1 MARFP
6 LKHLALLLII
16 SLLFSLAAESP
27 IAESTSESSTLP
39 ILVAAIPRSFLPEYS
54 VDEQGTPQGFAIDVM
69 NAIAREA
76 GLRVE
81 YQIHD
86 TWVAVHQAIRDGAAQ
101 VIPCMGITP
110 ARQQFVDFTSPIE
123 TFVVSVFVRSDS
135 QDIETLGDLRN
146 RPIGVIEGNVAN
158 RILEN
163 NGYQTRVFGDFS
175 SAFWELLSGRL
186 DAFAYPEPVVWRFAQ
201 EIGIAHRV
209 RALPPSLIEIK
220 RAVGVAKNQPDLLK
234 QLESAVNRVIHTTE
248 YERIYTKWYAKPAPF
263 WTVNRL
269 LWAMFGLLALVV
281 SSLMLWRYYSLKSL
295 NRDLRGE
302 TILRRNAE
310 HKLRKLNA
318 ELEQKVREQTRV
330 LAEAQR
336 ISHMGSWVL
345 DIAENRLS
353 WSDEIYR
360 IFEVDHTQFEASYE
374 AFLEAVH
381 PQDREAVDRAYMESL
396 ESRQPY
402 KINHRLRLPDGR
414 IKWVIEQCETT
425 FSEDGTPLKS
435 IGTIQDI
442 TERKL
447 AERQLALSQYA
458 LEHVSEA
465 AQLISDRGD
474 LRYVNSASCE
484 ILGYAREEL
493 QSMNLNEVDPEI
505 TEETWPVRFE
515 RLRQAGSERFEAF
528 HKHRDGHLIP
538 MEIVANF
545 MEFDGE
551 AYIFSVTRDISAIKA
566 AQSQI
571 EHQHAL
577 LQQVVDGVSD
587 PILMITADYSV
598 RLMNESARK
607 SAPAFALAEAQP
619 KCYQVSHHIDHPCSG
634 IEHPCPLNQVLETRQ
649 TTKVVHRHYNAQG
662 EERTIEVMANPLLD
676 DQGNITGIIE
686 SGRDITDYLGVL
698 EQLKQNESR
707 LEHIAHHDPLT
718 GLPNRLLF
726 VDRLE
731 QGIIK
736 AKRTQSLIALMFIDL
751 DRFKEINDSFGHP
764 TGDKLLKKV
773 AERLKDEIREGDTIA
788 RLGGD
793 EFTVIL
799 DELEHPETASKIA
812 EKLLQSLEEPI
823 VDQEQNFF
831 LSASIGISIYPQDGK
846 DANTLIRNAD
856 SAMYK
861 AKEQG
866 RNAYS
871 YYTAEMTAL
880 AFERV
885 MMENSLRGALARDE
899 LVLYYQPQIDMRNG
913 ATVGIE
919 ALVRWNHP
927 ELGLVPPSRFIPLA
941 EETSLIQ
948 PMGEWILR
956 RACQQARVWYDQGL
970 IHERISVNCNLSGR
984 QLGNA
989 LFHKTVVDTLKET
1002 GIKANLLELEIT
1014 ETTIMSNPQHSSQI
1028 LNRLRDIGIR
1038 LAIDDF
1044 GTGYSSL
1051 AYLKTLPISKLKID
1065 QSFVRDI
1072 PEDQNDTAITRAVIA
1087 LGKSLQ
1093 LEVIAEGVETR
1104 PQADFLLKEG
1114 CYMAQGF
1121 LYARPMPADEM
1132 EAFLRAN
1139 PPTTLA
1145 APEPIG
1151 T

>member
-1 MARFP
+1 GTA
-6 LKHLALLLII
+6 
-16 SLLFSLAAESP
+16 
-27 IAESTSESSTLP
+27 ST
-39 ILVAAIPRSFLPEYS
+39 LVAAMPRDFRPEYS

-76 GLRVE
+76 RLRVE

-86 TWVAVHQAIRDGAAQ
+86 TWKEVHQALRDGKAQ

-123 TFVVSVFVRSDS
+123 TFVVSVFVRSNS
-135 QDIETLGDLRN
+135 QEITTLGDLRD
-146 RPIGVIEGNVAN
+146 RPIGVIEGNVATWV
-158 RILEN
+158 LEN
-163 NGYQTRVFGDFS
+163 NGYKIRRFDEFS
-175 SAFWELLSGRL
+175 NAFWELLSGRL
-186 DAFAYPEPVVWRFAQ
+186 DALAYPEPVVWRFAQ
-201 EIGIAHRV
+201 EAGVAHRI

-220 RAVGVAKNQPDLLK
+220 RAMGVAKNQPELFK
-234 QLESAVNRVIHTTE
+234 QLESAVNRVIHTAE
-248 YERIYTKWYAKPAPF
+248 YEQIYTKWYAKPAPF
-263 WTVNRL
+263 WTVTRL
-269 LWAMFGLLALVV
+269 LWVMLGLLALVV
-281 SSLMLWRYYSLKSL
+281 SGLMIWRYYSLKSL

-310 HKLRKLNA
+310 HKLRALNT
-318 ELEQKVREQTRV
+318 ELEGKVREQTRE

-336 ISHMGSWVL
+336 ISKLGSWVL

-353 WSDEIYR
+353 WSEEIYR
-360 IFEVDHTQFEASYE
+360 IFEIDHAQFEASYE
-374 AFLEAVH
+374 AFLKTVH

-396 ESRQPY
+396 ETRQPY
-402 KINHRLRLPDGR
+402 KINHRLQFPDGR
-414 IKWVIEQCETT
+414 IKWVIEQCETS
-425 FSEDGTPLKS
+425 FNEDGTPLKS

-442 TERKL
+442 TERKH

-465 AQLISDRGD
+465 AQLISDQGNF
-474 LRYVNSASCE
+474 RYVNSAGCE
-484 ILGYAREEL
+484 ILGYTLEEL
-493 QSMNLNEVDPEI
+493 LQMNLSEIDPEI
-505 TEETWPVRFE
+505 TQETWPLRFE
-515 RLRQAGSERFEAF
+515 RLRQVGSERFEAL
-528 HKHRDGHLIP
+528 HRHREGHLIP

-545 MEFDGE
+545 MEFDDE
-551 AYIFSVTRDISAIKA
+551 SYIFAVTRDISAIKA

-587 PILMITADYSV
+587 PILMISKDYSI
-598 RLMNESARK
+598 RLMNASARQ
-607 SAPAFALAEAQP
+607 SAPDFAIAPEQP
-619 KCYQVSHHIDHPCSG
+619 KCYQVSHHSQEPCNG
-634 IEHPCPLNQVLETRQ
+634 EDHPCPLQQVLETRQ
-649 TTKVVHRHYNAQG
+649 TTKVVHRHYNTQG

-698 EQLKQNESR
+698 EQLKLNESR
-707 LEHIAHHDPLT
+707 LEHMAHHDPLT

-731 QGIIK
+731 QAIIK
-736 AKRTQSLIALMFIDL
+736 AKRTHNLIALMFIDL

-764 TGDKLLKKV
+764 TGDKLLMKV
-773 AERLKDEIREGDTIA
+773 ASRLKGEIREGDTIA

-812 EKLLQSLEEPI
+812 EKLLESLEEPI
-823 VDQEQNFF
+823 VSQEQNFF

-861 AKEQG
+861 AKDQG

-885 MMENSLRGALARDE
+885 MMENSLRGALVRDE
-899 LVLYYQPQIDMRNG
+899 LVLHYQPQIDMRSG

-989 LFHKTVVDTLKET
+989 LFHQTVLDTLKET
-1002 GIKANLLELEIT
+1002 GIKPDLLELEIT

-1028 LNRLRDIGIR
+1028 LNRLRDIGVR

-1072 PEDQNDTAITRAVIA
+1072 PEDQNDAAITRAVIA
-1087 LGKSLQ
+1087 LGRSLQ
-1093 LEVIAEGVETR
+1093 LQVIAEGVETR
-1104 PQADFLLKEG
+1104 AQADFLLNEG
-1114 CYMAQGF
+1114 CYVAQGF
-1121 LYARPMPADEM
+1121 LYARPMPAEEM
-1132 EAFLRAN
+1132 EGFLRSN
-1139 PPTTLA
+1139 PPATV
-1145 APEPIG
+1145 PEPIDV
-1151 T
+1151 